1 MTSSAGTGNRL
12 LGTLRAENG
21 RGVVRMED
29 RFDTDIDDA
38 WSALTEPSRLARWI
52 GEVAGDLRLGG
63 EYRYHFYASGAEG
76 TGRVEV
82 REPPRR
88 LLLSHGTDE
97 PPAYVIEVT
106 LTADGGQTVL
116 VVEEKGMPLHQLA
129 GYGAGIQVHVEGL
142 GAHLAGREHGDTG
155 ARWDELQPRYEEL
168 AAKVG

>member
-1 MTSSAGTGNRL
+1 MTSNAGTGNRI

-29 RFDTDIDDA
+29 RFDTDIDDV
-38 WSALTEPSRLARWI
+38 WSALTEPSRLARWV

-76 TGRVEV
+76 TGRVEAC
-82 REPPRR
+82 EPPRR
-88 LLLSHGTDE
+88 LLLSQGTDE
-97 PPAYVIEVT
+97 PPAHVIEVT

-129 GYGAGIQVHVEGL
+129 GYGAGIQVHVEDL

-155 ARWDELQPRYEEL
+155 ARWDELQPLYNDL
-168 AAKVG
+168 AANVS